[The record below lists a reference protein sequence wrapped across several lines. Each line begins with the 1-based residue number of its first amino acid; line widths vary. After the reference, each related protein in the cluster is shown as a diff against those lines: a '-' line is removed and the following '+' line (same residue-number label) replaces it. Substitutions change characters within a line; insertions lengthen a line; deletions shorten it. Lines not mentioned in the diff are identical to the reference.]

1 MDDNS
6 GANTTGNA
14 TRKPTLVAVVKSS
27 ATLQVRYASAMQSA
41 AGIQAPIR
49 APFSW
54 RTMRG
59 PKKIAN
65 TSAAKP
71 NLMARHHMGVMLS
84 YAIFVIALP
93 DPKIT
98 VCSTTHAT

>member
-1 MDDNS
+1 M
-6 GANTTGNA
+6 
-14 TRKPTLVAVVKSS
+14 VAVVKSS
-27 ATLQVRYASAMQSA
+27 ATLQVRYASAMQNA

-98 VCSTTHAT
+98 VCSTTHAI

>member
-1 MDDNS
+1 
-6 GANTTGNA
+6 
-14 TRKPTLVAVVKSS
+14 
-27 ATLQVRYASAMQSA
+27 MQSA

-84 YAIFVIALP
+84 Y